1 MTPSS
6 RSLSVAGSS
15 PGTIDPVCGMTVDP
29 ATAAAS
35 VVHDGQTYYFC
46 NPSCAQRFRAE
57 PERYLHRSAGAGFE
71 GMTPQAPAAPPGTKV
86 EYICPMDPDV
96 LSDHPGACPRCGMA
110 LEPRT
115 VAAEEGPSPELR
127 DFQWRLLIGV
137 ILGGPVVAIHMFHF
151 AGLGWLEWLLATPV
165 VFWCGLPF
173 LQRAVVSIRQVSP
186 NMFTLIA
193 LGVVAAYGFSTVA
206 LLRPHLFAGQGL
218 YFETAAALVVLVL
231 VGQVLELRARGATT
245 QALRR
250 LLGLTPQTARLVG
263 PGGVESDVPL
273 ELVQVGDVVRVRP
286 GERLPVDGVVT
297 QGRSGVDESML
308 SGEPLPVEKELGAK
322 VAAGTMN
329 GTGSLLARA
338 EHVGSETLLAQIVR
352 QVSEAQ
358 RSRAPVQRLVD
369 RVAAVFVPAVLL
381 VSVATFV
388 VWWLV
393 DSTPAG
399 LTRALL
405 NAVAVLV
412 IACPCALGLAT
423 PMAILV
429 GVGRGAENGVLIK
442 DAAALEVLH
451 RADTLVIDKTGTLTE
466 GKPRL
471 MSVEAIGIDRAEL
484 LRLAAGLEQASEH
497 PLAAAIVAGAT
508 AEGITPARAT
518 DFTSLTGQGVTGTIE
533 GRSVVLGRAD
543 LLESRGIA
551 LGAAAAQ
558 AEELRRQGHT
568 VLFAALD
575 GRLAGMLSV
584 ADPVRAS
591 TPEAIHLLRGEGMR
605 LIMLTGDNPATA
617 EAVARPLG
625 LDMVV
630 AGLLPTQKSDVV
642 ARLQGEGHVV
652 AMAGD
657 GINDAPALAQAD
669 VGIAMG
675 TGTDIAMNTAGIT
688 LVRGDLRG
696 IARARRLSRFTLSAI
711 RQNLF
716 LAFAYN
722 TISIPLAALGVLTP
736 VVAGA
741 AMSLSSLSVV
751 GNSLRLRRQPL

>member
-1 MTPSS
+1 MVESS
-6 RSLSVAGSS
+6 A
-15 PGTIDPVCGMTVDP
+15 IDPVCGMTVNP
-29 ATAAAS
+29 ATAPAS
-35 VVHDGQTYYFC
+35 IVHDGHTYYFC
-46 NPSCAQRFRAE
+46 NPSCAQRFQAD
-57 PERYLHRSAGAGFE
+57 PGRYLGQHGGAGFE
-71 GMTPQAPAAPPGTKV
+71 GMEQPARPVPPPGAKV

-96 LSDHPGACPRCGMA
+96 VSDHPGACPRCGMA

-115 VAAEEGPSPELR
+115 VAAEEGSSPELR
-127 DFQWRLLIGV
+127 DFQWRLLVGV
-137 ILGGPVVAIHMFHF
+137 ILGVPVVVLHMLHF
-151 AGLGWLEWLLATPV
+151 GGMGWLEWLLSTPV

-173 LQRAVVSIRQVSP
+173 LQRAVASVRERSP

-193 LGVVAAYGFSTVA
+193 LGVLAAYGFSLAV
-206 LLRPHLFAGQGL
+206 LLRPDLLPGQAL
-218 YFETAAALVVLVL
+218 YFETAAVLVVLVL

-250 LLGLTPQTARLVG
+250 LLGLTPSTARLVG
-263 PGGVESDVPL
+263 PGGAESDVPL

-286 GERLPVDGVVT
+286 GERIAVDGVVT
-297 QGRSGVDESML
+297 EGRGGVDESMI
-308 SGEPLPVEKELGAK
+308 SGEPLPVEKAPGGK
-322 VAAGTMN
+322 VVAGTMN
-329 GTGSLLARA
+329 GTGSLLVRA
-338 EHVGSETLLAQIVR
+338 EHVGGETLLAQIVR
-352 QVSEAQ
+352 MVSEAQ

-381 VSVATFV
+381 VSVGTFLG
-388 VWWLV
+388 WLV
-393 DSTPAG
+393 VDATPTG
-399 LTRALL
+399 VTQALL

-442 DAAALEVLH
+442 DATALEVLH

-471 MSVEAIGIDRAEL
+471 MAVEPVDVSREEL

-497 PLAAAIVAGAT
+497 PLAGAIVEGAAAAGV
-508 AEGITPARAT
+508 TPTRAGE
-518 DFTSLTGQGVTGTIE
+518 FTSLTGQGVAGIVE
-533 GRSVVLGRAD
+533 GHEVVLGRAD
-543 LLESRGIA
+543 LLESRGIRT
-551 LGAAAAQ
+551 GPAAEK

-568 VLFAALD
+568 VLFAAID
-575 GRLAGMLSV
+575 GKFSGLLGV
-584 ADPVRAS
+584 ADPVRTS
-591 TPEAIHLLRGEGMR
+591 TPEAIGLLRAEGLR
-605 LIMLTGDNPATA
+605 LIMLTGDNAVTA
-617 EAVARPLG
+617 EAVAGPLG
-625 LDMVV
+625 LDMVI
-630 AGLLPTQKSDVV
+630 AGLLPAQKSDVV
-642 ARLQGEGHVV
+642 ARLQAEGHIV

-657 GINDAPALAQAD
+657 GINDAPALARAN

-675 TGTDIAMNTAGIT
+675 TGTDVAMQTAGVT

-736 VVAGA
+736 MIAGA

-751 GNSLRLRRQPL
+751 GNSLRLRRKAL